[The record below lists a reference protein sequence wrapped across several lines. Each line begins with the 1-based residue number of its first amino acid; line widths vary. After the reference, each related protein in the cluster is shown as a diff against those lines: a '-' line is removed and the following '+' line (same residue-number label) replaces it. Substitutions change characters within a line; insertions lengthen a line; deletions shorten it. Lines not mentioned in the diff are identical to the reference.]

1 MTPARFLNKSAPTSN
16 SDTRTAA
23 SQWPWLLLSLFCLGG
38 VLMLPSGVASAL
50 DGLPWMKPGEALIVC
65 AALPLLLLWD
75 RSWLRFRPAV
85 FFIAALL
92 CLKLVLA
99 LYAPQAG
106 WCLRIHSGPES
117 ARSGVVEKT
126 WEGIWRS
133 GCSAILAKPFTD
145 ARDFPA
151 EWLNRL
157 NKKERREATPH
168 VFLAGYAVVPRGWGL
183 AVAAGGMRGGLL
195 RAHDESGGLLEVPLV
210 KEPGQARPLNP
221 AELPSGLLSVSG
233 RLAYGPLGGT
243 NWALIPLLVGPKG
256 QVVPANGRGV
266 LWRDRAGA
274 GLDPVWFGRLVLLA
288 KAVVWGLGFWLLGWF
303 FSALIKFSQRRVL
316 TPSVLWAMLAGFLI
330 WWILPR
336 VGHDP
341 LFVPHGAAFAALG
354 VLTVLSF
361 RRNAAESPSPGL
373 VVLMAIGP
381 LLLLHFGSQWAA
393 EAGRFSLYTVGDD
406 WLTYQ
411 SMARAIVLD
420 GDPWLAKTSPVFLY
434 QPLYRY
440 AVALLHVLF
449 GPSSLAQNMLD
460 LWSAMGAAGLCAT
473 LTHRL
478 GAKAAWGFLAAW
490 LYVNYELGDRFLLH
504 IGLGLQEH
512 AAMLFML
519 LAAWG
524 ALRARQQIAWIWL
537 AGAMAAVGF
546 WLRMDHLGVLAG
558 LGLLVIAESAGGFL
572 AAWGGLIK
580 KAWVARRRLLIYWG
594 SLTAAALVV
603 MLRNWLMGGEWVLL
617 HPANKEFLHYP
628 IFDNFWALLDVI
640 DGSDRGSLISARVLW
655 PGTILGLAALLIR
668 VGPLRGYPLALSL
681 SLAGLLA
688 PYLYVQANAYFPR
701 WSVHL
706 LPLACVS
713 LALFGGAITLAAPF
727 HGGLLKSK
735 TKRKAAR

>member
-23 SQWPWLLLSLFCLGG
+23 SQWPWLLLSLLCLGG

-50 DGLPWMKPGEALIVC
+50 NGLPWMKPGEALIVC
-65 AALPLLLLWD
+65 AALPLLLLLD
-75 RSWLRFRPAV
+75 RTWLRFRPAV
-85 FFIAALL
+85 FFIAVLL

-117 ARSGVVEKT
+117 ARNGIAERT

-133 GCSAILAKPFTD
+133 GCSAILAKPYVD

-157 NKKERREATPH
+157 DKKERRETTPH
-168 VFLAGYAVVPRGWGL
+168 VFVAGYAVVPRGWGL

-195 RAHDESGGLLEVPLV
+195 RAHDESGRLLEVPLV
-210 KEPGQARPLNP
+210 KEPSQANSLNP

-233 RLAYGPLGGT
+233 RLAYGPLGGS

-256 QVVPANGRGV
+256 QVVPASGRGV

-274 GLDPVWFGRLVLLA
+274 DLNPDWLKRLAFMA
-288 KAVVWGLGFWLLGWF
+288 KAVVWGLGLWLLGWL
-303 FSALIKFSQRRVL
+303 FSALIRLSQKRVL
-316 TPSVLWAMLAGFLI
+316 NSSVLWAMLAGFLI
-330 WWILPR
+330 WWLLPR

-354 VLTVLSF
+354 VLTVLGF
-361 RRNAAESPSPGL
+361 RKNAVQPASQGL
-373 VVLMAIGP
+373 AALLVIGP
-381 LLLLHFGSQWAA
+381 LLLIHFGSQWAA

-411 SMARAIVLD
+411 RHAYDIVLGQD
-420 GDPWLAKTSPVFLY
+420 YLMAKRQPILY
-434 QPLYRY
+434 EQPLYRY
-440 AVALLHVLF
+440 VVAFLHVFF
-449 GPSSLAQNMLD
+449 GQSAMAQNLLD
-460 LWSAMGAAGLCAT
+460 VWSAIGATGLCAV

-478 GAKAAWGFLAAW
+478 GGKAAWGFLAAW

-512 AAMLFML
+512 TAMLFML

-524 ALRARQQIAWIWL
+524 ALRARENIAWMWL
-537 AGAMAAVGF
+537 AGAMAALGF

-558 LGLLVIAESAGGFL
+558 LGLLVIAESCGGFL

-580 KAWVARRRLLIYWG
+580 KAWAARKCLCIYWG
-594 SLTAAALVV
+594 LLVAAVFLII
-603 MLRNWLMGGEWVLL
+603 LRNWLVGGEWVLL
-617 HPANKEFLHYP
+617 HPANKAFLHHALR
-628 IFDNFWALLDVI
+628 DNFLSLLYVL
-640 DGSDRGSLISARVLW
+640 DGSAKGSLISARVLW
-655 PGTILGLAALLIR
+655 PGTLVGLAALLIR
-668 VGPLRGYPLALSL
+668 VGPLSGYPLALGL

-688 PYLYVQANAYFPR
+688 PYLYVQPSAYFPR

-713 LALFGGAITLAAPF
+713 LALFGGAITLASPF

-735 TKRKAAR
+735 TNRKTAR